1 MRILDYLKKTL
12 DNPKVFNFFEKI
24 MGVNKTRRILVN
36 EYIKPKNDSRILD
49 IGCGTGDFRYFLPDE
64 LEYIG
69 IDNNFDYIEFAKNRN
84 FKNSDFFCCGVSEIN
99 NTQDIHK
106 NKFDIILSIGVIH
119 HLNDE
124 LFDALLNK
132 AYSLLKDDGFFLAYD
147 PVFIENQNMISKFL
161 IKNDRGNHV
170 RDKNGYISLIKK
182 KFPKIE
188 TFQVNNLQNFP
199 YDVLI
204 IKAFKK

>member
-1 MRILDYLKKTL
+1 M
-12 DNPKVFNFFEKI
+12 
-24 MGVNKTRRILVN
+24 
-36 EYIKPKNDSRILD
+36 
-49 IGCGTGDFRYFLPDE
+49 
-64 LEYIG
+64 
-69 IDNNFDYIEFAKNRN
+69 
-84 FKNSDFFCCGVSEIN
+84 
-99 NTQDIHK
+99 
-106 NKFDIILSIGVIH
+106 
-119 HLNDE
+119 
-124 LFDALLNK
+124 NK
-132 AYSLLKDDGFFLAYD
+132 AYSLLKDDGFFLTYD